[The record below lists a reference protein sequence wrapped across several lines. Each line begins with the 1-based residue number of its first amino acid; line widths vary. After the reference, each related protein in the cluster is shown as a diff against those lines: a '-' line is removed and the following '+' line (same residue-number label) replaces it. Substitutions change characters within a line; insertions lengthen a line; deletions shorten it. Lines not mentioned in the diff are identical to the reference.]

1 MKETK
6 SVVAT
11 AETRAALHEMMTTFE
26 AYKAMNDARLTAI
39 EGQRPDPLYDQTLA
53 RMDTAIDSAQAKAE
67 RALAAAQRPSRG
79 GDETKS
85 AADRSPRGEAFG
97 RYLRTGLETG
107 LELKGV
113 AEDLTTTGGG
123 WIAPPEVEH
132 SITLRIRHS
141 SPMRDICSVQTVSS
155 AIYRKVFSIQGAA
168 SGWAA
173 ETAPRLET
181 APPVL
186 TNLDVPCFDLYAVP
200 AASQSLLNDAL
211 VDIEAW
217 LAMECEDA
225 FALQETQAFITGSGV
240 TQPKGLLASPVAAD
254 SASLPWGTL
263 GYIPSGAA
271 GTITTLDP
279 IMDLTYA
286 PRVQFRPNA
295 RFILNKKT
303 TALLRKI
310 KDSVGDYIWQP
321 PVQAGGPASL
331 VGYPVTEVE
340 TMPDPAANSL
350 SIAFGDFAK
359 GYLIVDR
366 AGINVLRDPY
376 LSKPNV
382 LFYTTKRVGGA
393 VQTAD
398 AIKLLKFA
406 AS

>member
-6 SVVAT
+6 TAV
-11 AETRAALHEMMTTFE
+11 AETRAAMHEMMAAFE
-26 AYKAMNDARLTAI
+26 AFKAENDARLTAI
-39 EGQRPDPLYDQTLA
+39 EAGRHDPLRDATLA
-53 RMDTAIDSAQAKAE
+53 RIDAALDSAQTKAE
-67 RALAAAQRPSRG
+67 RALAAVQRPARG
-79 GDETKS
+79 GDESKS
-85 AADRSPRGEAFG
+85 AAERTPRAEAFG
-97 RYLRTGLETG
+97 RYMRTGLETG

-132 SITLRIRHS
+132 SITLHIRHS
-141 SPMRDICSVQTVSS
+141 SPMRDICAVQTVSS

-181 APPVL
+181 LPPVL

-200 AASQSLLNDAL
+200 AASQQLLNDAL

-217 LAMECEDA
+217 LALECEDA
-225 FALQETQAFITGSGV
+225 FALQETQAFINGTGV
-240 TQPKGLLASPVAAD
+240 TQPKGLLTAPTAAD
-254 SASLPWGTL
+254 SATLPWGTL
-263 GYIPSGAA
+263 GYIPSLAA
-271 GTITTLDP
+271 GAISTLDP

-303 TALLRKI
+303 TAQLRKI
-310 KDSVGDYIWQP
+310 KDTIGDYIWQP
-321 PVQAGGPASL
+321 PTVAGGPATL
-331 VGYPVTEVE
+331 VGYPITEVE
-340 TMPDPAANSL
+340 TMPDPAANSF
-350 SIAFGDFAK
+350 SIAFGDFSK

-393 VQTAD
+393 VQISD
-398 AIKLLKFA
+398 AIKLMKFA
-406 AS
+406 VS

>member
-6 SVVAT
+6 TAVAT
-11 AETRAALHEMMTTFE
+11 AETRAALHEMRAAFE
-26 AYKAMNDARLTAI
+26 AFKAENDARLTAI
-39 EGQRPDPLYDQTLA
+39 EAGRHDPLRDATLA
-53 RMDTAIDSAQAKAE
+53 RIDAALDSAQTKAE
-67 RALAAAQRPSRG
+67 RALAAVQRPARG

-85 AADRSPRGEAFG
+85 AAERTPRAEAFG

-132 SITLRIRHS
+132 SITLHIRHS
-141 SPMRDICSVQTVSS
+141 SPMRDICAVQTVSS

-181 APPVL
+181 TPPML

-200 AASQSLLNDAL
+200 AASQQLLNDAL

-217 LAMECEDA
+217 LALECEDA
-225 FALQETQAFITGSGV
+225 FALQETQAFINGTGV
-240 TQPKGLLASPVAAD
+240 TQPKGLLNAPTAAD
-254 SASLPWGTL
+254 SATLPWGTL
-263 GYIPSGAA
+263 GYIPSLAA
-271 GTITTLDP
+271 GAISTLDP

-303 TALLRKI
+303 TAQLRKI
-310 KDSVGDYIWQP
+310 KDTIGDYIWQP
-321 PVQAGGPASL
+321 PTVAGGPATL
-331 VGYPVTEVE
+331 VGYPITEVE
-340 TMPDPAANSL
+340 TMPDPAANSF
-350 SIAFGDFAK
+350 SIAFGDFSK

-393 VQTAD
+393 VQISD
-398 AIKLLKFA
+398 AIKLMKFA
-406 AS
+406 VS

>member
-6 SVVAT
+6 SAAAT
-11 AETRAALHEMMTTFE
+11 AETRAAMHEMMSAFE
-26 AYKAMNDARLTAI
+26 AYKAMNDARLAAI
-39 EGQRPDPLYDQTLA
+39 EGHRPDPLHDQTLA
-53 RMDTAIDSAQAKAE
+53 RIDAALDSAQAKAD
-67 RALAAAQRPSRG
+67 RALAVAQRPLRG

-85 AADRSPRGEAFG
+85 APVRTAHGEAFS
-97 RYLRTGLETG
+97 RYLRTGLESG

-141 SPMRDICSVQTVSS
+141 SPLRDICTVQTVSS

-181 APPVL
+181 LPPVL
-186 TNLDVPCFDLYAVP
+186 TNLDIPCFDLYAVP
-200 AASQSLLNDAL
+200 AASQQLLNDAL

-217 LAMECEDA
+217 LALECEDA
-225 FALQETQAFITGSGV
+225 FALQETQAFINGTGV
-240 TQPKGLLASPVAAD
+240 TQPKGLLAAPVAAD
-254 SASLPWGTL
+254 GATLPWGTL
-263 GYIPSGAA
+263 GYIASGAA
-271 GTITTLDP
+271 GAIATLDP

-303 TALLRKI
+303 TAQLRKI
-310 KDSVGDYIWQP
+310 KDTIGDYIWQP
-321 PVQAGGPASL
+321 PTVAGGPATL
-331 VGYPVTEVE
+331 VGYPITEVE

-350 SIAFGDFAK
+350 SIAFGDFEK

-393 VQTAD
+393 VQIAD
-398 AIKLLKFA
+398 AIKLMKFA

>member
-1 MKETK
+1 M
-6 SVVAT
+6 T
-11 AETRAALHEMMTTFE
+11 AAFE
-26 AYKAMNDARLTAI
+26 AFKAENDARLTAI
-39 EGQRPDPLYDQTLA
+39 EAGRHDPLRDATLA
-53 RMDTAIDSAQAKAE
+53 RIDAALDSAQTKAE
-67 RALAAAQRPSRG
+67 RALAAVQRPARG

-85 AADRSPRGEAFG
+85 AAERTPRAEAFG

-132 SITLRIRHS
+132 SITLHIRHS
-141 SPMRDICSVQTVSS
+141 SPMRDICAVQTVSS

-181 APPVL
+181 TPPML

-200 AASQSLLNDAL
+200 AASQQLLNDAL

-217 LAMECEDA
+217 LALECEDA
-225 FALQETQAFITGSGV
+225 FALQETQAFINGTGV
-240 TQPKGLLASPVAAD
+240 TQPKGLLNAPTAAD
-254 SASLPWGTL
+254 SATLPWGTL
-263 GYIPSGAA
+263 GYIPSLAA
-271 GTITTLDP
+271 GAISTLDP

-303 TALLRKI
+303 TAQLRKI
-310 KDSVGDYIWQP
+310 GDYIWQP
-321 PVQAGGPASL
+321 PTVAGGPATL
-331 VGYPVTEVE
+331 VGYPITEVE
-340 TMPDPAANSL
+340 TMPDPAANSF
-350 SIAFGDFAK
+350 SIAFGDFSK

-393 VQTAD
+393 VQISD
-398 AIKLLKFA
+398 AIKLMKFA
-406 AS
+406 VS

>member
-6 SVVAT
+6 TAVAT
-11 AETRAALHEMMTTFE
+11 AETRAALHEMMAAFE
-26 AYKAMNDARLTAI
+26 AFKAENDARLTAI
-39 EGQRPDPLYDQTLA
+39 EAGRHDPLRDATLA
-53 RMDTAIDSAQAKAE
+53 RIDAALDSAQTKAE
-67 RALAAAQRPSRG
+67 RALAAVQRPARG
-79 GDETKS
+79 GDESKS
-85 AADRSPRGEAFG
+85 AAERTPRAEAFG
-97 RYLRTGLETG
+97 RYMRTGRESG
-107 LELKGV
+107 RVLKGV

-132 SITLRIRHS
+132 SITLHIRHS
-141 SPMRDICSVQTVSS
+141 SPMRDICAVQTVSS

-181 APPVL
+181 TPPML

-200 AASQSLLNDAL
+200 AASQQLLNDAL

-217 LAMECEDA
+217 LALECEDA
-225 FALQETQAFITGSGV
+225 FALQETQAFINGTGV
-240 TQPKGLLASPVAAD
+240 TQPKGLLNAPTAAD
-254 SASLPWGTL
+254 SATLPWGTL
-263 GYIPSGAA
+263 GYIPSLAA
-271 GTITTLDP
+271 GAISTLDP

-303 TALLRKI
+303 TAQLRKI
-310 KDSVGDYIWQP
+310 KDTIGDYIWQP
-321 PVQAGGPASL
+321 PTVAGGPATL
-331 VGYPVTEVE
+331 VGYPITEVE
-340 TMPDPAANSL
+340 TMPDPAANSF
-350 SIAFGDFAK
+350 SIAFGDFSK

-393 VQTAD
+393 VQISD
-398 AIKLLKFA
+398 AIKLMKFA
-406 AS
+406 VS

>member
-6 SVVAT
+6 SAAAT
-11 AETRAALHEMMTTFE
+11 AETRAAMHEMMSAFE
-26 AYKAMNDARLTAI
+26 AYKAMNDARLAAI
-39 EGQRPDPLYDQTLA
+39 EGNRPDPLHDQTLA
-53 RMDTAIDSAQAKAE
+53 RIDAALDSAQTKAE
-67 RALAAAQRPSRG
+67 RALAVAQRPLRG

-85 AADRSPRGEAFG
+85 APVRTAHGEAFS

-132 SITLRIRHS
+132 SITLHIRHS
-141 SPMRDICSVQTVSS
+141 SPMRDICAVQTVSS

-181 APPVL
+181 LPPVL

-200 AASQSLLNDAL
+200 APSQQLLNDAL

-217 LAMECEDA
+217 LALECEDA
-225 FALQETQAFITGSGV
+225 FALQETQAFINGTGV
-240 TQPKGLLASPVAAD
+240 TQPKGLLTAPVAAD
-254 SASLPWGTL
+254 AATLPWGTL
-263 GYIPSGAA
+263 GYIASGAA
-271 GTITTLDP
+271 GAITTLDP

-303 TALLRKI
+303 TAQLRKI
-310 KDSVGDYIWQP
+310 KDTIGDYIWQP
-321 PVQAGGPASL
+321 PTVAGGPATL
-331 VGYPVTEVE
+331 VGYPITEVE

-350 SIAFGDFAK
+350 SIAFGDFSK

-393 VQTAD
+393 VQISD
-398 AIKLLKFA
+398 AIKLMKFA

>member
-6 SVVAT
+6 SAAAT
-11 AETRAALHEMMTTFE
+11 AETRAAMHEMMSAFE

-39 EGQRPDPLYDQTLA
+39 EGHRPDPLHDQTLA
-53 RMDTAIDSAQAKAE
+53 RIDAALDSAQAKAD
-67 RALAAAQRPSRG
+67 RALAVAQRPLRG

-85 AADRSPRGEAFG
+85 APVRTAHGEAFS
-97 RYLRTGLETG
+97 RYLRTGLESG

-132 SITLRIRHS
+132 SITLHIRHS
-141 SPMRDICSVQTVSS
+141 SPMRDICTVQTVSS

-181 APPVL
+181 LPPVL
-186 TNLDVPCFDLYAVP
+186 TNLDIPCFDLYAVP
-200 AASQSLLNDAL
+200 AASQSLLHDAL

-217 LAMECEDA
+217 LALECEDA
-225 FALQETQAFITGSGV
+225 FALQETQAFINGTGV
-240 TQPKGLLASPVAAD
+240 TQPKGLLTAPVAAD
-254 SASLPWGTL
+254 AAALPWGTL
-263 GYIPSGAA
+263 GYIASGAA
-271 GTITTLDP
+271 GAIATLDP

-303 TALLRKI
+303 TAQLRKI
-310 KDSVGDYIWQP
+310 KDTIGDYIWQP
-321 PVQAGGPASL
+321 PTVAGGPATL
-331 VGYPVTEVE
+331 VGYPITEVE

-350 SIAFGDFAK
+350 SIAFGDFEK

-393 VQTAD
+393 VQIAD
-398 AIKLLKFA
+398 AIKLMKFA